1 LENPEKSS
9 AYDVQT
15 GATPEMIGGDA
26 KNWLLQTAAQR
37 LSAAELF
44 DALCR
49 HLADDGVP
57 LFRASCGLIAT
68 HPQLFARNL
77 QWSAGDGVREVTRP
91 HGIEASE
98 AYLNSPVARIHKGAA
113 EVRCR
118 LEGAGALPPFPVV
131 QELKRDGA
139 TDYIAL
145 PMRFSD
151 DRINYISWSTDRPG
165 GFHDADIAYLHE
177 LMPLAAMRFELES
190 SYFTLR
196 SLLQVYLGKGA
207 GERVLAGTVHRAQ
220 GEAINA
226 AIWYADLR
234 DFTAMTDTLPP
245 DQVIA
250 TLDDYFDCMVSAVHS
265 HSGEVLKFIGDGVLA
280 IFPLDGGNVEG
291 ACHCAMCAAM
301 EALDNLET
309 LNKRRAGEGLQSLKA
324 GIAMHTGEVIYGNIG
339 TDDRLDFT
347 AIGPAVNLVSRIEPL
362 CAELDYPVLASAEFR
377 RCSCAGNLV
386 SIGTHQ
392 LRGVKKP
399 QELFTLAD
407 EGKN

>member
-1 LENPEKSS
+1 MTSGS
-9 AYDVQT
+9 AK
-15 GATPEMIGGDA
+15 I
-26 KNWLLQTAAQR
+26 WLLQTASQR

-49 HLADDGVP
+49 HLVDDGMP

-91 HGIEASE
+91 HGIEESE
-98 AYLNSPVARIHKGAA
+98 AYLNSPVARIHKGAP

-118 LEGAGALPPFPVV
+118 LEGAGAVSPFPVV

-151 DRINYISWSTDRPG
+151 DRINYISWSTNRVG

-220 GEAINA
+220 GETINA

-234 DFTAMTDTLPP
+234 GFTAMTDTLPP

-265 HSGEVLKFIGDGVLA
+265 HGGEVLKFIGDGVLA

-291 ACHCAMCAAM
+291 ACHCAMCAAV

-386 SIGTHQ
+386 SIGPHQ
-392 LRGVKKP
+392 LRGVKNP

-407 EGKN
+407 EGKK